1 MKLRFKVLIETPT
14 RQEFWMK
21 VLNEKQE
28 LSVLVFKLST
38 IRFSNNRIERDF
50 SLMNLCKTKLQLR
63 MGSTLLIALM
73 VIINGF

>member
-14 RQEFWMK
+14 SQEFWMK

-28 LSVLVFKLST
+28 LSVFMLKLST
-38 IRFSNNRIERDF
+38 IPFSNARIERDF
-50 SLMNLCKTKLQLR
+50 TFMNLCKTKLQLR

-73 VIINGF
+73 VIW